1 VRGFAPNGIMT
12 SSFLRKSSGNRAA
25 PAGFAAAMLLLVVMA
40 GARPAA
46 AEVGPQT
53 PQQAAIES
61 NDGWQKLA
69 EGLELGVFTAHMP
82 SESGD
87 SKLRVLRIDPQRFNL
102 KLLNASAAEDGRP
115 LSAKEWSRQNGL
127 VAAINASMYQAD
139 YKSSVSLMRTK
150 SHVNNPRLSKD
161 MAILAFDR
169 KQINVPQVKMIDRQC
184 DDFESWD
191 KKYGTMIQSI
201 RMISCTGKNV
211 WTQQPQ
217 KWSTAAIAIDDRGM
231 VLFIHVGSPYST
243 HDVID
248 ILKRLPLNITR
259 AMYVEGGPQA
269 QLYIHVGDQ
278 EYDFVGSYDI
288 EIQGNIKKLIS
299 RPIPNVVGIILK
311 PEQQMMPGESDQ

>member
-1 VRGFAPNGIMT
+1 MI
-12 SSFLRKSSGNRAA
+12 SLFLRNYPGNRAA
-25 PAGFAAAMLLLVVMA
+25 IARLATAVTLLVFMV
-40 GARPAA
+40 GTRPVA
-46 AEVGPQT
+46 AETGQQT
-53 PQQAAIES
+53 PQQATADADDE
-61 NDGWQKLA
+61 WQKLA
-69 EGLELGVFTAHMP
+69 EGLELGVFTAHLP

-102 KLLNASAAEDGRP
+102 KLLNASADEDGRP
-115 LSAKEWSRQNGL
+115 MSAKEWSRQNGL

-169 KQINVPQVKMIDRQC
+169 KQINVPRVKIIDRQC
-184 DDFESWD
+184 DDFDTWD
-191 KKYGTMIQSI
+191 KKYSTMIQSI

-217 KWSTAAIAIDDRGM
+217 KWSTAAIGIDDRGM

-248 ILKRLPLNITR
+248 ILKKLPLNITR
-259 AMYVEGGPQA
+259 AMYAEGGPQA
-269 QLYIHVGDQ
+269 QLYIHIGEH
-278 EYDFVGSYDI
+278 EYEFVGSYNI
-288 EIQGNIKKLIS
+288 ELQGNIKKLIS
-299 RPIPNVVGIILK
+299 RPVPNVIGITLK
-311 PEQQMMPGESDQ
+311 TKK